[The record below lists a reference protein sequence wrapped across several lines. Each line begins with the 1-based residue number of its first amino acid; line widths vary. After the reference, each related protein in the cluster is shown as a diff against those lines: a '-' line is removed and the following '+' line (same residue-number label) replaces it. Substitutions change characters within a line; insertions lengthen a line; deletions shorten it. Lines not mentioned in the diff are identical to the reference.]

1 MKIYVPRDAAAKAL
15 GAEDVVR
22 ALMAEAEARALTV
35 EIVRTGTRGM
45 IWLEPLVEV
54 ERDGVRH
61 GYGPF
66 APSDAVALLRR
77 DAGWARPGG
86 GDPFLRASGPADLRA
101 GGADRS
107 ARTFP
112 ITRPMAVCPVCAG
125 RWAWMP
131 PPSSRR

>member
-22 ALMAEAEARALTV
+22 ALMAEAGARGLTV

-66 APSDAVALLRR
+66 APSDAVASSTGLWTGSVRWRR
-77 DAGWARPGG
+77 SR
-86 GDPFLRASGPADLRA
+86 
-101 GGADRS
+101 
-107 ARTFP
+107 
-112 ITRPMAVCPVCAG
+112 
-125 RWAWMP
+125 
-131 PPSSRR
+131 SSRGRTA